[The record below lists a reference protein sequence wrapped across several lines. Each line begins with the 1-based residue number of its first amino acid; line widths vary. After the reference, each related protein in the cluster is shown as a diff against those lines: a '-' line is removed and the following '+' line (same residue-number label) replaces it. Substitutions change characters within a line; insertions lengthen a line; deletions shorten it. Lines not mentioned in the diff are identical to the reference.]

1 MLGPILQMSK
11 LRLRGLR
18 FAEGHTARGS
28 PRVRLLLYCH
38 DS

>member
-18 FAEGHTARGS
+18 FAEGHMARGR
-28 PRVRLLLYCH
+28 PTVRLLLYCY